1 MANWFGNL
9 DLAYKYVIVFVSL
22 LLITI
27 IAGFIKVLYNRQR
40 LKKATKAELEAG
52 PKEDTVELNQREK
65 DEGDLFG
72 IRAIEAGF
80 YAGVAQSRPTSRAG
94 SIVSNHPGAMSN
106 STLVGGSASSP
117 LMKGQSANNSTLS
130 LNLSAADATRRPP
143 PPAMKLRPSEAE
155 LSGRHN
161 HMVDMSLQVPP
172 SPGAPPRDPQS
183 MTFGSY
189 EHDNDNFRLSDTMA
203 YDSSSGQSPYNP
215 PTTQLPTL
223 PGHALRKESRSPS
236 PENGYPRV
244 QVHEPN
250 SEHAQYSSSAVPA
263 RLQPRAYSS
272 YCEGGSE
279 ASSMYSSSNSHTGLS
294 AFGVVY
300 HTPEHSNVQGQ
311 EAERLARERPLSD
324 SSTAMSGHTSILGS
338 MISESESQAR
348 QSGLVAPGQ
357 SGATD
362 SRLSEFY
369 EAYYRNSHVGPA
381 QSVETMQH
389 TLDRRSVIIEVDT
402 PLASP
407 MVSGQPGTAF

>member
-1 MANWFGNL
+1 MTNWFGNL
-9 DLAYKYVIVFVSL
+9 DLAYKYVIVFMSL

-117 LMKGQSANNSTLS
+117 LMKGQSTNNSTLS
-130 LNLSAADATRRPP
+130 LNLSATNDATRRPP
-143 PPAMKLRPSEAE
+143 PPAMKLRPSQAE
-155 LSGRHN
+155 LNGSHN

-172 SPGAPPRDPQS
+172 SPGAPPRDAQS
-183 MTFGSY
+183 TTFGSY
-189 EHDNDNFRLSDTMA
+189 EHDNDNFRLSETMA
-203 YDSSSGQSPYNP
+203 YDSASGQSPYSP

-250 SEHAQYSSSAVPA
+250 SEPAPYSSAVPA
-263 RLQPRAYSS
+263 RLQPRAYSP
-272 YCEGGSE
+272 YCEGGSD
-279 ASSMYSSSNSHTGLS
+279 ASSMYSSSHSHTGLS

-300 HTPEHSNVQGQ
+300 HTSEHSGIQGQ
-311 EAERLARERPLSD
+311 EAERLARERPPSE

-338 MISESESQAR
+338 IISEGESQAR
-348 QSGLVAPGQ
+348 QSNLIAPGQ

-369 EAYYRNSHVGPA
+369 EAYYRNSHIGPA

-402 PLASP
+402 RVASY
-407 MVSGQPGTAF
+407 MVSRQPGTAY